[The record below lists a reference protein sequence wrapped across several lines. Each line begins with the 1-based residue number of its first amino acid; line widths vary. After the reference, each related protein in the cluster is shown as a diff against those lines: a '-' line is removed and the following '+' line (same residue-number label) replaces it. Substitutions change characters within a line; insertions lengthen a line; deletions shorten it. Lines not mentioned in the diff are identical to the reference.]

1 MSGENFIHFANNVI
15 AMKWTQTAL
24 QPRDYEQH
32 WGGASELRSM
42 KIKMMNC
49 HMRVGS

>member
-15 AMKWTQTAL
+15 AMKWTQTYSL
-24 QPRDYEQH
+24 VTTNSIR
-32 WGGASELRSM
+32 GASELRSM

-49 HMRVGS
+49 HKRVGS